1 MRERTESAK
10 QFMPFAALTGFD
22 LLVKERE
29 RIIEPRRER
38 SEEENE
44 MLTKKIMN
52 LKKGSFVR
60 IRYYCTDAY
69 EFIEGRVTQIDDV
82 FRTLTVTKTK
92 ISFDDI
98 YDINF
103 VL

>member
-1 MRERTESAK
+1 MRERTDSAK

-38 SEEENE
+38 SEEENA
-44 MLTKKIMN
+44 MLTQKIMS
-52 LKKGSFVR
+52 LKKGSVVK
-60 IRYYCTDAY
+60 IRYYFQDAY
-69 EFIEGRVTQIDDV
+69 EFIEGKVTRIDDV
-82 FRTLTVTKTK
+82 FRTLTVTRTT

-98 YDINF
+98 YIIE
-103 VL
+103 

>member
-1 MRERTESAK
+1 MRERADRAK

-44 MLTKKIMN
+44 ILTKKVMS
-52 LKKGSFVR
+52 LKKGSFVK
-60 IRYYCTDAY
+60 IRYYRKDAY
-69 EFIEGRVTQIDDV
+69 EFIEGRIMQIDEV

-98 YDINF
+98 FCIE
-103 VL
+103 